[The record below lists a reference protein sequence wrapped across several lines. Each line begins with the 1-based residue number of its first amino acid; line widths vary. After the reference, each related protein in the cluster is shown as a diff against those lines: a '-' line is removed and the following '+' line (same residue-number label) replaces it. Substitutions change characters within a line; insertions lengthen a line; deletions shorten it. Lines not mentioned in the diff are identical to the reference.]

1 MSDSEEE
8 MDPCDLP
15 EQEKKYLRSIDR
27 QAQFI
32 LESAREQAYNPW
44 MRPGEGDITLPKL
57 SAKDLMKEHVKIQ
70 LALLAMRP
78 SPFSHLSPQQ
88 PQQSQQSQQPRVTT
102 VKVQQPW
109 HRDAE
114 QPVHTSTDGRDQG
127 ARMIL
132 NAYGDWETEEQYNA
146 RTCHADGG
154 WPGVRADGKPRCLF
168 PNAKEHSVA

>member
-8 MDPCDLP
+8 MSSCDLP
-15 EQEKKYLRSIDR
+15 EEEKKYLRSIDR

-44 MRPGEGDITLPKL
+44 VRPGEGDITLPKL
-57 SAKDLMKEHVKIQ
+57 SAKDLMREHVKIQ

-78 SPFSHLSPQQ
+78 SPFSHLSPQR
-88 PQQSQQSQQPRVTT
+88 SQQSQQPRVTT

-114 QPVHTSTDGRDQG
+114 QREK
-127 ARMIL
+127 MIL